1 MQIQNSFLL
10 RSTGIYIKSLDVMK
24 VSKLPLGYKPFPR
37 FTRPAHI
44 KTDTHY
50 IFTTKKYV
58 AEVVYHSSMFYAP
71 DFYKVTVKHIGGKKL
86 WSGGDAV
93 FLDTLFLTD
102 FISDE
107 YERMILTRV
116 NSTKSSSHLQI
127 ILIDLKTGKEE
138 LLTPEGAFYSAGHFI
153 SFDGVY
159 YSDSKAVH
167 CIDYSN
173 NRSFVLTEVLKKHF
187 QDIKTW
193 GTCPANNCILVISK
207 DRENN
212 VALFDLRK
220 EEVIEQATLHWKE
233 ADQVS
238 IQVGCV
244 LEKNCT
250 TVTASYSNR
259 TTNGTL
265 IYSGIEYFQVDF

>member
-1 MQIQNSFLL
+1 
-10 RSTGIYIKSLDVMK
+10 MK
-24 VSKLPLGYKPFPR
+24 VSKLPPGYKPFPR

-71 DFYKVTVKHIGGKKL
+71 EFYKVTVKHLDGKQI
-86 WSGGDAV
+86 WSGGDAI

-116 NSTKSSSHLQI
+116 NSTESSSHLQI

-244 LEKNCT
+244 LDKNCT

-259 TTNGTL
+259 TASGTL